1 MFIIK
6 NKKKNIIITTIIF
19 IVVIIIGYFIIQKSN
34 NKIKNTK
41 EVSLVN
47 KVVDK
52 QSTDNI
58 NSVKDT
64 KVIKGESVKKDINI
78 KNSNNILNTKIEP
91 VASILPV
98 VDVQN
103 NLKPK
108 YIMLSVVK
116 NTKVYSKASVNSEVI
131 GSVESS
137 ERVRYIK
144 GQADYIKIV
153 YSTANNLKEGYVLS
167 SDVKRA
173 KVIPSDFNNLVV
185 PKNVDKVK
193 YGESGLGRPLYY
205 YKIGN
210 GKKIMLMDFCIHGY
224 EDSWMQD
231 GYTISQI
238 GDYVIKELSERDAK
252 DGMNGWSIYVI
263 PASNPDGVL
272 DGWTN
277 NGPGRA
283 QVSDG
288 IDMNRDFP
296 GPGFSK
302 DSNARN
308 KTQAKPLTVPETKS
322 LASLVSRL
330 SRKSSKFI
338 VVDTHGWLDFTKGT
352 EAVAKYF
359 DAQYN
364 LKNQI
369 IHTYYGGYLVGYAR
383 MKGAHQVL
391 IELPDPRTPDNAAKL
406 LYNEKMFRAVNNIV
420 SNYKF

>member
-1 MFIIK
+1 MFGINKKSKNKYIFIIGIA
-6 NKKKNIIITTIIF
+6 IILL
-19 IVVIIIGYFIIQKSN
+19 IGYFIIQKI
-34 NKIKNTK
+34 NKINMDKN
-41 EVSLVN
+41 EP
-47 KVVDK
+47 
-52 QSTDNI
+52 I
-58 NSVKDT
+58 
-64 KVIKGESVKKDINI
+64 ESV
-78 KNSNNILNTKIEP
+78 
-91 VASILPV
+91 LPV
-98 VDVQN
+98 VNVKN

-108 YIMLSVVK
+108 YKMLNITK
-116 NTKVYSKASVNSEVI
+116 NTKVYSKDESESKEI
-131 GSVESS
+131 GSVEVS
-137 ERVRYIK
+137 ERVRFISEDNGYTE
-144 GQADYIKIV
+144 IV

-167 SDVKRA
+167 SDVKKA
-173 KVIPSDFNNLVV
+173 KVIPNDFNNLVV
-185 PKNVDKVK
+185 PKNVEKVK
-193 YGESGLGRPLYY
+193 YGESGLGRALYY

-238 GDYVIKELSERDAK
+238 GSYVIKELSVRDAK
-252 DGMNGWSIYVI
+252 QGMNGWSIYII

-288 IDMNRDFP
+288 IDMNRDFS

-302 DSNARN
+302 DSNPRN
-308 KTQAKPLTVPETKS
+308 KTQDKPLTVPETKS
-322 LASLVSRL
+322 LASLVSKL
-330 SRKSSKFI
+330 ATKSNKFI

-359 DAQYN
+359 DKAYN

-369 IHTYYGGYLVGYAR
+369 IHTYYSGYLVGYAR

-391 IELPDPRTPDNAAKL
+391 VELPNPKTPDNAAKL

-420 SNYKF
+420 SNYNF

>member
-1 MFIIK
+1 MFGINKKSKNKYIFIIGIA
-6 NKKKNIIITTIIF
+6 IILL
-19 IVVIIIGYFIIQKSN
+19 IGYFIIQKI
-34 NKIKNTK
+34 NKINMDKN
-41 EVSLVN
+41 EP
-47 KVVDK
+47 
-52 QSTDNI
+52 I
-58 NSVKDT
+58 
-64 KVIKGESVKKDINI
+64 ESV
-78 KNSNNILNTKIEP
+78 
-91 VASILPV
+91 LPV
-98 VDVQN
+98 VNVKN

-108 YIMLSVVK
+108 YKMLNITK
-116 NTKVYSKASVNSEVI
+116 NTKVYSKDESESKEI
-131 GSVESS
+131 GSVEVS
-137 ERVRYIK
+137 ERVRFISEDNGYTE
-144 GQADYIKIV
+144 IV

-167 SDVKRA
+167 SDVKKA

-238 GDYVIKELSERDAK
+238 GDYVIKELSARDAK
-252 DGMNGWSIYVI
+252 DGMNGWSIYII

-302 DSNARN
+302 DSNVRN
-308 KTQAKPLTVPETKS
+308 KTESKPLTVPETKS